1 MKAFDVSLRW
11 FSVDALVEP
20 LRTRWES
27 LAAKWIRPA
36 VVSTPVAEA
45 EEEPQEMLEGGALLV
60 PVSVVGALT
69 LLVVISAMM
78 VIFSAYEYRRLF
90 NQHQVLVSQWDE
102 LQVEW
107 GQYLLEQSVWSSQ
120 NRIETL
126 AADQLNM
133 VVPDTETIEIVRH
146 EQR

>member
-1 MKAFDVSLRW
+1 MKVLARLKQRLNPARLWAPVGERLGRLKRDKPQQAEEKGEELPMLSGGELLAPVSL
-11 FSVDALVEP
+11 
-20 LRTRWES
+20 
-27 LAAKWIRPA
+27 
-36 VVSTPVAEA
+36 VA
-45 EEEPQEMLEGGALLV
+45 G
-60 PVSVVGALT
+60 LT
-69 LLVVISAMM
+69 LLVMISAMM

-107 GQYLLEQSVWSSQ
+107 GQYLLEQSVWSSH

>member
-1 MKAFDVSLRW
+1 
-11 FSVDALVEP
+11 
-20 LRTRWES
+20 
-27 LAAKWIRPA
+27 
-36 VVSTPVAEA
+36 
-45 EEEPQEMLEGGALLV
+45 MLEGGVLLV
-60 PVSVVGALT
+60 PVSVIGALT

-120 NRIETL
+120 NRIEAL
-126 AADQLNM
+126 ASDQLNM
-133 VVPDTETIEIVRH
+133 VVPDTATIEIVRH

>member
-1 MKAFDVSLRW
+1 MKKL
-11 FSVDALVEP
+11 DALKARLAPGVMFRPLVE
-20 LRTRWES
+20 RWAALSEKWSPKPAVKAES
-27 LAAKWIRPA
+27 RPA
-36 VVSTPVAEA
+36 P
-45 EEEPQEMLEGGALLV
+45 MLSGGELLL
-60 PVSVVGALT
+60 PVSVVSGLT
-69 LLVVISAMM
+69 LLVMISAMM

-107 GQYLLEQSVWSSQ
+107 GQYLLEQSVWSSH
-120 NRIETL
+120 NRVETL
-126 AADQLNM
+126 AADQLEM

>member
-1 MKAFDVSLRW
+1 MKAFDISLRLPG
-11 FSVDALVEP
+11 VDALIEP
-20 LRTRWES
+20 LRARRDS
-27 LAAKWIRPA
+27 LMSKWGHRLFARVPAA
-36 VVSTPVAEA
+36 EQ
-45 EEEPQEMLEGGALLV
+45 EEPREMLEGGVLLV
-60 PVSVVGALT
+60 PVSVIGALT

-120 NRIETL
+120 NRIEAL
-126 AADQLNM
+126 ASDQLNM
-133 VVPDTETIEIVRH
+133 VVPDTATIEIVRH